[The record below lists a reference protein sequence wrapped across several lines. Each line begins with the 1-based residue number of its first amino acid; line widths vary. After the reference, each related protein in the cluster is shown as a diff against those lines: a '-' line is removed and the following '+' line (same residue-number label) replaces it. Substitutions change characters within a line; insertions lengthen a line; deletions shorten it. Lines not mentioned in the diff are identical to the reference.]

1 MIEYISNTEM
11 LILVVTIILMVIGTI
26 FCFLAPPLGIFLM
39 LLGLPLAIRHDVMD
53 FSKPLKDI
61 EQNIVVEDSRVIIDK
76 LPSNYNYKKLDDDKS
91 PESDKKQVFK
101 YEEDAT
107 FNSSYLVMESGKK
120 YKLNEE
126 DTKFLKERGA
136 K

>member
-11 LILVVTIILMVIGTI
+11 LLLVVAIILMVIGTI
-26 FCFLAPPLGIFLM
+26 FCLLLPPLGIFLM
-39 LLGLPLAIRHDVMD
+39 LIGLPLAIRHDAID
-53 FSKPLKDI
+53 FSKPLRDV
-61 EQNIVVEDSRVIIDK
+61 EQSIVVEDSRVIIDK

-91 PESDKKQVFK
+91 PDSNKKQVFK

-107 FNSSYLVMESGKK
+107 FNSSYLVTESGKK
-120 YKLNEE
+120 YKLSEE
-126 DTKFLKERGA
+126 DTKFLKDSEV

>member
-11 LILVVTIILMVIGTI
+11 LILVVAIILMVIGTI

>member
-11 LILVVTIILMVIGTI
+11 LLLVVAIILMVIGTI
-26 FCFLAPPLGIFLM
+26 FCFLAPPIGIFLM
-39 LLGLPLAIRHDVMD
+39 LLGLPLAMRHDAID
-53 FSKPLKDI
+53 FSKPLSNI
-61 EQNIVVEDSRVIIDK
+61 ESSISVEDSRVIIDE

-91 PESDKKQVFK
+91 PDSNKKQVFK

-126 DTKFLKERGA
+126 DTKFLKERGVR
-136 K
+136 

>member
-11 LILVVTIILMVIGTI
+11 LLLVVAIILMVIGTI
-26 FCFLAPPLGIFLM
+26 FCFLAPPMGIFFM
-39 LLGLPLAIRHDVMD
+39 LLGFPLAMRHDAMD
-53 FSKPLKDI
+53 FTKPLRDV
-61 EQNIVVEDSRVIIDK
+61 EQSIVVEDSRVIIDK
-76 LPSNYNYKKLDDDKS
+76 LPSNYNYKKLDNDKS
-91 PESDKKQVFK
+91 PDSNKKQVFK

-126 DTKFLKERGA
+126 DTKFLKEKGV

>member
-11 LILVVTIILMVIGTI
+11 LLLVVAIILMVIGTI
-26 FCFLAPPLGIFLM
+26 FCLLLPPIGIFFM
-39 LLGLPLAIRHDVMD
+39 LLGLPFAMRHDAID
-53 FSKPLKDI
+53 FSKPLSNI
-61 EQNIVVEDSRVIIDK
+61 ESSISVEDSRVIIDK
-76 LPSNYNYKKLDDDKS
+76 LPSNYNYKKLDDDKT

-126 DTKFLKERGA
+126 DTKFLKEKGV

>member
-1 MIEYISNTEM
+1 
-11 LILVVTIILMVIGTI
+11 
-26 FCFLAPPLGIFLM
+26 
-39 LLGLPLAIRHDVMD
+39 MD
-53 FSKPLKDI
+53 FTKPLRNV
-61 EQNIVVEDSRVIIDK
+61 EQSISVEDSRVTIDK

-91 PESDKKQVFK
+91 PDSNKKQVFK
-101 YEEDAT
+101 YEEDTT

-126 DTKFLKERGA
+126 DTKFLKEKGV

>member
-11 LILVVTIILMVIGTI
+11 LLLVVAIILMVIGTI
-26 FCFLAPPLGIFLM
+26 FCFLAPPIGIFLM
-39 LLGLPLAIRHDVMD
+39 LLGLPLAMQHDAID
-53 FSKPLKDI
+53 FSKPLRDV
-61 EQNIVVEDSRVIIDK
+61 EQSIVVENSRVIIDK

-91 PESDKKQVFK
+91 PDSDKKQVFK
-101 YEEDAT
+101 YEEDDT
-107 FNSSYLVMESGKK
+107 FNSSFLVTESGKK

-126 DTKFLKERGA
+126 DTKFLKEKGV

>member
-11 LILVVTIILMVIGTI
+11 LLLVVAIILMVIGTI
-26 FCFLAPPLGIFLM
+26 FCFLAPPIGIFLM
-39 LLGLPLAIRHDVMD
+39 LLGLPLAMRHDAID
-53 FSKPLKDI
+53 FSKPLSNI
-61 EQNIVVEDSRVIIDK
+61 ESSISVEDSRVIIDE

-91 PESDKKQVFK
+91 PDSDKKQVFK
-101 YEEDAT
+101 YEEDAI

-126 DTKFLKERGA
+126 DTKFLKEKGV

>member
-11 LILVVTIILMVIGTI
+11 LLLVVAIILMVIGTI
-26 FCFLAPPLGIFLM
+26 FCFLAPPIGIFLM
-39 LLGLPLAIRHDVMD
+39 LLGLPLAMRHDAID
-53 FSKPLKDI
+53 FSKPLSNI
-61 EQNIVVEDSRVIIDK
+61 ESSISVEDSRVIIDK
-76 LPSNYNYKKLDDDKS
+76 LPSNYNYKKLDNDKS
-91 PESDKKQVFK
+91 PDSNNKQVFK

-107 FNSSYLVMESGKK
+107 FNSSYLVTESGKK

-126 DTKFLKERGA
+126 DAKFLKEKGV